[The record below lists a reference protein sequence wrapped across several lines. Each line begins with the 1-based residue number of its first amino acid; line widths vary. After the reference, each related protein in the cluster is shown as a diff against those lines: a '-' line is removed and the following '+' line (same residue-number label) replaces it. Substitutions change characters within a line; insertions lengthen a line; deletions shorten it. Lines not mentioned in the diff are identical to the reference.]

1 MKRIIAVFMAAVLV
15 LSCGFISFAAGG
27 GSTANLKFDENGKFK
42 ILLLAD
48 IQDGYPVKE
57 DYLHY
62 INQALDKADPD
73 LIIMLGDNIVSAADN
88 TVESYWKAY
97 DEVLT
102 PFVERGIPFTLVFGN
117 HDDESVPTVS
127 KEEMLQKYQSYEGCL
142 AYDADPALHG
152 CATHNLEILSSD
164 GKRIA
169 FNLWMMD
176 SGDYVFDENGNELGY
191 DCVRKDQIEWYKEKS
206 AELGEKNGGEKVP
219 SMMFQHIVPQ
229 EVYQKVM
236 FNSPWNLG
244 EITKNFADGTSS
256 TYLANIF
263 NYDGYV
269 MESPCPSLENDGQW
283 EALVETGDVLSVF
296 FGHDH
301 INSYRTD
308 VDGVKAVNV
317 PGVTYHSYYSYTEQG
332 SMLVTLD
339 ENNIENY
346 KLDMLYSNDLALEDG
361 SKLPG
366 LKRSMNEY
374 LFSRV
379 CRCALNLITAIRKE
393 LFALIVK

>member
-1 MKRIIAVFMAAVLV
+1 MKRIVAVFMAIVLV
-15 LSCGFISFAAGG
+15 LSCSFTAFAADDSG
-27 GSTANLKFDENGKFK
+27 TKLKFNEDGKFK

-48 IQDGYPVKE
+48 IQDGYPIKE
-57 DYLHY
+57 DYLYY
-62 INQALDKADPD
+62 INQALDKAKPD
-73 LIIMLGDNIVSAADN
+73 LIIMLGDNIVTAADN

-97 DEVLT
+97 DQVLE
-102 PFVERGIPFTLVFGN
+102 PFVSRNIPFTLVFGN
-117 HDDESVPTVS
+117 HDDESVDSVC
-127 KEEMLQKYQSYEGCL
+127 KEEMLQKYQSYKGCL
-142 AYDADPALHG
+142 AYDADPSLHG

-164 GKRIA
+164 GKKIA

-176 SGDYVFDENGNELGY
+176 SGDYAVDENGVRTGY
-191 DCVRKDQIEWYKEKS
+191 DCVRKDQIEWYKNKS
-206 AELGEKNGGEKVP
+206 TELKEKNGGEVVP

-244 EITKNFADGTSS
+244 DLTINFADGTSS

-269 MESPCPSLENDGQW
+269 MEPPCPSLENDGQW
-283 EALVETGDVLSVF
+283 DALVETGDVLSVF

-301 INSYRTD
+301 PNSYRTE
-308 VDGVKAVNV
+308 VNGIKAVNV
-317 PGVTYHSYYSYTEQG
+317 PGVTYNSYYSYIEQG

-339 ENNIENY
+339 ENDIENY
-346 KLDMLYSNDLALEDG
+346 QLDMLYSNDLALEEG

-374 LFSRV
+374 LFSKV
-379 CRCALNLITAIRKE
+379 CRCGLALISAIRKS
-393 LFALIVK
+393 LFSLIIK